1 MQWSLTHG
9 NALMNASH
17 LQRFG
22 LVAGIAATTFL
33 ASCSGFTLSDVTDVL
48 GSPAQC
54 TEYDDEHAETLL
66 ASGQLLEAVPE
77 TTEAY
82 AMALVLNSDAVNNLF
97 QKLSDT
103 NLPEL
108 TESTS
113 VLGQNV
119 GVAVQPEIPLLQI
132 GGNSDCPDC
141 FTANIPFDV
150 GLVLGRMDLPR
161 GAGDITVQMPVGMVP
176 EGDEQTAL
184 IAAFQDIEITNLNI
198 ELGNGVA
205 QNVFNTV
212 EPIITTL
219 LTDYLQTRFQ
229 DARIATFNSW
239 VIGAGD
245 VLLAGRGPF
254 VNTDAGTVTIA
265 MQSNL
270 ITDSPVTVESQ
281 EVLPEGA
288 DIGISIHPQLLSSMA
303 RRMLFEGVIP
313 QTYDESGEAD
323 SNGTMK
329 MTLSAIDSDPD
340 GLLQVGSTL
349 WRTGSFCGTAD
360 LNAALGF
367 QATSQGISF
376 ALDNVE
382 ITNTR
387 GTGQILEAADQLA
400 GGFIDSLVSTLE
412 VTVNYD
418 QVFGG
423 EAGQQS
429 DMETFQANIDGRGVS
444 LFLNVLD

>member
-1 MQWSLTHG
+1 MIATHF
-9 NALMNASH
+9 
-17 LQRFG
+17 QRLG
-22 LVAGIAATTFL
+22 LVVALASTVAL
-33 ASCSGFTLSDVTDVL
+33 ASCSGFTLSDVTDVF
-48 GSPAQC
+48 GNPAVC
-54 TEYDDEHAETLL
+54 TEYDEEHADALL
-66 ASGQLLEAVPE
+66 ASGQLLDAVPE
-77 TTEAY
+77 STDAY

-103 NLPEL
+103 SLPEL

-141 FTANIPFDV
+141 FTANIPFDI

-219 LTDYLQTRFQ
+219 LTNYLQTRFA

-239 VIGAGD
+239 VIGAGE

-270 ITDSPVTVESQ
+270 ITQSPVTVESQ
-281 EVLPEGA
+281 QVLPDGA
-288 DIGISIHPQLLSSMA
+288 DVGISIHPQLLSAMA

-313 QTYDESGEAD
+313 QTYDESGEASD
-323 SNGTMK
+323 SGTMK
-329 MTLSAIDSDPD
+329 MTLSAIDSNDD

-360 LNAALGF
+360 LQAALGF
-367 QATSQGISF
+367 QATSSGVSF

-423 EAGQQS
+423 EAEQQS